1 MLQEKAKFN
10 RLLMDFIL
18 GKLDDNQELA
28 EKDFWTRR
36 VR

>member
-18 GKLDDNQELA
+18 TDNEALGSLE
-28 EKDFWTRR
+28 EKEFWTRR
-36 VR
+36 TR